1 MNPLTY
7 EDVAET
13 VLSEVRA
20 IYPTGRKPDPAITEA
35 WARIFAR
42 SHLQVPATVWREAVT
57 TWAVSHGDPPTPHDL
72 VTAAKQVIAQW
83 EAHPEHKQALAEH
96 RQAVLEAKFGAGYGA
111 QHSNA
116 ICGPEAPDP
125 SPGEGK
131 RSFDRLRAELARK
144 RHEREALATLDAA
157 TIIDHD
163 PDDGTATD
171 PTENATGNEESNP

>member
-1 MNPLTY
+1 MKPLTY
-7 EDVAET
+7 PEIAAT
-13 VLSEVRA
+13 VLSEARA
-20 IYPTGRKPDPAITEA
+20 IYPTAMKPDPATVDA

-116 ICGPEAPDP
+116 ICGPETPDP
-125 SPGEGK
+125 SPGDGK
-131 RSFDRLRAELARK
+131 AAFDRLRGQLALK
-144 RHEREALATLDAA
+144 RAQRQAQADEETTQARQHLN
-157 TIIDHD
+157 I
-163 PDDGTATD
+163 
-171 PTENATGNEESNP
+171 TEPENP